1 MSAACL
7 MCGARDC
14 RRHHPTGRDYAE
26 QYLDVDLTV
35 SVCHDDHQLLHDD
48 RHTLGSEKVGAPL
61 CWFDRVELRLRRLA
75 SDMARMAEAHPQSEW
90 WPRCAALLTRWAD
103 EIAAG
108 SRALDARSPGWRADP
123 AFYPNGTI
131 GGA

>member
-1 MSAACL
+1 
-7 MCGARDC
+7 MCG
-14 RRHHPTGRDYAE
+14 
-26 QYLDVDLTV
+26 
-35 SVCHDDHQLLHDD
+35 
-48 RHTLGSEKVGAPL
+48 
-61 CWFDRVELRLRRLA
+61 FDRVELRLRRLA
-75 SDMARMAEAHPQSEW
+75 SDMARLAEAHPQSQW
-90 WPRCAALLTRWAD
+90 WWSPAAAWLTRWAD